1 MYKYGYLIQGV
12 DNMGFTKLAREK
24 QARAIIENIEKRNM
38 TGHYCESKEE
48 CLNLVLSMI
57 GEGSTVTWGGSE
69 SIKEC
74 GITKALCEKEGV
86 NVLDRA
92 KYIPETMGEYYKE
105 AFSADFFLMSTNAI
119 TLDGEL
125 MNIDG
130 NGNRVSSLIFGPD
143 KVIVVTGMNKVVSTI
158 EEAYGRIRNLASPP
172 NTIRLNK
179 KTPCALT
186 GKCGNCIVEDCI
198 CNQIV
203 VTRRSREK
211 DRIHIILVNENL
223 GF

>member
-1 MYKYGYLIQGV
+1 
-12 DNMGFTKLAREK
+12 MGFTEKAREK
-24 QARAIIENIEKRNM
+24 QAESIIRNLNKRNM
-38 TGHYCESKEE
+38 TGHYCKSKED
-48 CLNLVLSMI
+48 CLKLVLSMI
-57 GEGSTVTWGGSE
+57 EDGSSVTWGGSE

-74 GITKALCEKEGV
+74 GIIKALSEKENI

-92 KYIPETMGEYYKE
+92 KYTPETIKEYYKE
-105 AFSADFFLMSTNAI
+105 AFSADYYLMSTNAI

-130 NGNRVSSLIFGPD
+130 NGNRVASLIFGPE

-158 EEAYGRIRNLASPP
+158 EEAYGRIRNIASPP

-186 GKCGNCIVEDCI
+186 GKCGNCMAEDCI

-211 DRIHIILVNENL
+211 EKS
-223 GF
+223 

>member
-1 MYKYGYLIQGV
+1 
-12 DNMGFTKLAREK
+12 MGFTHLARKK
-24 QARAIIENIEKRNM
+24 QAESIIANLNKRNM
-38 TGHYCESKEE
+38 NGYYCETKEDCRE
-48 CLNLVLSMI
+48 LVLSMI
-57 GEGSTVTWGGSE
+57 AEGSSVTWGGSE

-74 GITKALCEKEGV
+74 GITKALSEKEGV
-86 NVLDRA
+86 QVLDRA
-92 KYIPETMGEYYKE
+92 KYTLNNMNEYYKE
-105 AFSADFFLMSTNAI
+105 AFSANYYLMSTNAI

-130 NGNRVSSLIFGPD
+130 NGNRVASLIFGPD
-143 KVIVVTGMNKVVSTI
+143 KVIIVTGMNKVVSTI
-158 EEAYGRIRNLASPP
+158 EEAYGRIRNIASPP

-186 GKCGNCIVEDCI
+186 GKCGNCMADDCI

-203 VTRRSREK
+203 VTRRSRDK
-211 DRIHIILVNENL
+211 DRIHVILVNDNL